1 MSPPGAFMKRDGPPS
16 PVPSKASK
24 LSSLK
29 KKLSRMNVFERRA
42 SESTSSTTTQT
53 PDPHPTEHIPT
64 PQETPWQQPGPAN
77 VREASLAPVPVPGV
91 GAPTLFVQPTEIPR
105 TPRNGLFVLPIP
117 ILVIH
122 TLGAI
127 SCSSAPLSRYRGHSP
142 TRYELVVHSKS

>member
-1 MSPPGAFMKRDGPPS
+1 MSPPGAIMKRDGPPS

-29 KKLSRMNVFERRA
+29 KKLSKMNVFERRA
-42 SESTSSTTTQT
+42 SESISSSTTFQT

-77 VREASLAPVPVPGV
+77 VREASLAPVPVPVPGL
-91 GAPTLFVQPTEIPR
+91 APTLFVQPAEIPR
-105 TPRNGLFVLPIP
+105 TPRNGLFVLAIP

-122 TLGAI
+122 TLFGAI
-127 SCSSAPLSRYRGHSP
+127 FL
-142 TRYELVVHSKS
+142 LVCTTVALQRAQSHTL